1 MGKLV
6 GGGDRELRALVL
18 AEERRQKRTVSLI
31 ASENYASRESLALEG
46 SILTDKL
53 AEGYLGE
60 RECAGCEV
68 IDRVEALAVERAKK
82 LFGADHANVQSLS
95 ATIANLAVYLA
106 VLEPGDKVLGMD
118 LAVGH
123 LSHGNPQH
131 ASGRWFSFVHY
142 RVDGGTER
150 IDYEAL
156 RALARRERPR
166 LIIAGASN
174 YPRAIDFATFGEIAR
189 ETGAYLLADIAHPA
203 GLIAAGL
210 HPSPVPFADLVTSS
224 THKTLRGPR
233 GGGLIL
239 CAARHARAID
249 KAVWPG
255 LQGAPVMSM
264 IAARAVVF
272 REAASEEFRGY
283 QHQVLKNAQAL
294 AGALAGRGFRLVTG
308 GTDTH
313 LLVLDL
319 RGRGITGAEAERTLG
334 EIGILTNR
342 SLIPSDPQALSGT
355 SGLRIGTPASTTRGM
370 KEKEMEE
377 LAAMIEEAL
386 RTRLAGPTRRAFG
399 RRVRDLAGAF
409 PLRDPAWW
417 PTG

>member
-1 MGKLV
+1 MAT
-6 GGGDRELRALVL
+6 DREVRALVL
-18 AEERRQKRTVSLI
+18 SEERRQKRTVSLI
-31 ASENYASRESLALEG
+31 ASENYASRESLAVEG
-46 SILTDKL
+46 SLLANKLT
-53 AEGYLGE
+53 EGYLGE

-68 IDRVEALAVERAKK
+68 MDQVEALAVERAKK

-142 RVDGGTER
+142 GVDRETER

-156 RALARRERPR
+156 GALARRERPR

-174 YPRAIDFATFGEIAR
+174 YPRAIDFAPFGEIAR
-189 ETGAYLLADIAHPA
+189 ESGADLLADIAHPA

-210 HPSPVPFADLVTSS
+210 HPSPVPFADFVTSS

-294 AGALAGRGFRLVTG
+294 AGALGGRGVRLVTG
-308 GTDTH
+308 GTDNH

-319 RGRGITGAEAERTLG
+319 RGWGITGAEAERTLG

-342 SLIPSDPQALSGT
+342 SLIPCDPQASSGT

-370 KEKEMEE
+370 KEREMEE

-386 RTRLAGPTRRAFG
+386 RTPLAGPTRRTLG

-417 PTG
+417 PAS